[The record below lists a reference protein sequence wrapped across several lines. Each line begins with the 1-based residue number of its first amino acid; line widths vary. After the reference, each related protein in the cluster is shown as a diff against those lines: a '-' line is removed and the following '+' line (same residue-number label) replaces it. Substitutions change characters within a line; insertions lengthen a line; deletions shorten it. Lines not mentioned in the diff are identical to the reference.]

1 MNKKALTGIN
11 ATLIGAYSQLLHI
24 IFKHCQFEFDGSPAF
39 IGIAA
44 TILTYGTTLLIL
56 WLNPPDVLV
65 FGQKVKIKSTI
76 KKLNK
81 RNLNLP
87 ESSPDR
93 QANNDKIRA
102 YQKWLDDIDEQEIQ
116 KLMTNQETEV

>member
-65 FGQKVKIKSTI
+65 FGQKVKIKSAI

-81 RNLNLP
+81 RNLSLP

>member
-65 FGQKVKIKSTI
+65 FGQKVKIKSAI
-76 KKLNK
+76 KRLNK
-81 RNLNLP
+81 RNQSLP
-87 ESSPDR
+87 ENSPDR
-93 QANNDKIRA
+93 ESNNEKIRA
-102 YQKWLDDIDEQEIQ
+102 YQKWLDEIDEKEIQ
-116 KLMTNQETEV
+116 RLMVHQESDV

>member
-65 FGQKVKIKSTI
+65 FGQKVKIKSAI

>member
-65 FGQKVKIKSTI
+65 FGQKVKIKSAI

-87 ESSPDR
+87 ESSHDR